1 MKPFSLGLDCKELGN
16 ESDILKTIILLL
28 SKFWINIHTTQQA
41 HGCKSNNMYYCECE
55 HYLVYL
61 GCDFKKKI
69 DVENIQTS
77 ILKINERKKQGYA
90 IPPSPSP

>member
-28 SKFWINIHTTQQA
+28 SKFWITIHTTRQA

-61 GCDFKKKI
+61 CCDFLKKI
-69 DVENIQTS
+69 DVESVQ
-77 ILKINERKKQGYA
+77 R
-90 IPPSPSP
+90 